1 MAVEEKSNHKN
12 NSLTII
18 TKLDGEGCVYNPKT
32 LRSQIIIEQLTFD
45 ILPLIHQ
52 RPYVANDQTCRIR
65 IPLAPLSPTKGHSGA
80 WLSKLWF

>member
-1 MAVEEKSNHKN
+1 MVKVVFIIQNTEISNN
-12 NSLTII
+12 F
-18 TKLDGEGCVYNPKT
+18 
-32 LRSQIIIEQLTFD
+32 EQLTFD